1 VNIQHAKNIPL
12 PSFRLSISNKN
23 IILPIWII
31 LLLGLITLGVFGA
44 YQIVTRT
51 ESTGITW
58 GILVPSYVFFALAA
72 TGSSLVNSISTVFNV
87 RQFKPFIKKGVWLS
101 LVLIVPALIFIV
113 LDLGRWL
120 HAYNLYL
127 LFNPTSRLGW
137 MGILYV
143 AFIVLLFVEL
153 IVVIKEDRLPKWSTI
168 TIGSLVL
175 LITLAVHTNL
185 GALFGAI
192 NTKPLLFSYLLPL
205 HFIVS
210 AVLVGAA
217 IQIVFLTLCS
227 FIKQRKVP
235 EELMQLFVIGYRP
248 LIIGLILINWVLII
262 AKFVPGMLSSHTS
275 PYIRLLISGEYSW
288 LFWGFEIALG
298 GIIPLI
304 LLLNRHTRGSII
316 AIYLSSIFVVL
327 GVYFSKYDLLIAG
340 QSIMPFSNEI
350 IFYTPP
356 AIDILLLT
364 GGISL
369 CLLCCT
375 AGYMLLPL
383 GNEERPKWLIFKV
396 GKK

>member
-1 VNIQHAKNIPL
+1 MNVQHAKRIPL
-12 PSFRLSISNKN
+12 PSFRLSISSKN
-23 IILPIWII
+23 FILPIWIV
-31 LLLGLITLGVFGA
+31 LLLGAITLGVFGA

-51 ESTGITW
+51 ESTEITW

-87 RQFKPFIKKGVWLS
+87 KQFKPYIKKGVWLS
-101 LVLIVPALIFIV
+101 LVLVIPALIFIV
-113 LDLGRWL
+113 LDLGRWN

-143 AFIVLLFVEL
+143 AFILLLLVEL
-153 IVVIKEDRLPKWSTI
+153 IVVIKEDHLPKWSTI
-168 TIGSLVL
+168 TIGSMVL
-175 LITLAVHTNL
+175 FITLAVHTNL

-192 NTKPLLFSYLLPL
+192 NSKPLLFSYFLPL

-217 IQIVFLTLCS
+217 IQIAFLTLCS
-227 FIKQRKVP
+227 FIKQRKIP
-235 EELMQLFVIGYRP
+235 EELRLLFIKGYRP
-248 LIIGLILINWVLII
+248 LIIGLILINWLLII
-262 AKFVPGMLSSHTS
+262 IKFVPGMLSSHTS
-275 PYIRLLISGEYSW
+275 PYIELLISGEYSW
-288 LFWGFEIALG
+288 FFWGFEILLG
-298 GIIPLI
+298 GIIPI
-304 LLLNRHTRGSII
+304 LLLINRHTKDSIV

-340 QSIMPFSNEI
+340 QSIMPFTNEFI
-350 IFYTPP
+350 PYTPP

-383 GNEERPKWLIFKV
+383 GNEERPKWLIFKL

>member
-1 VNIQHAKNIPL
+1 M
-12 PSFRLSISNKN
+12 
-23 IILPIWII
+23 
-31 LLLGLITLGVFGA
+31 ITLGVIAA

-51 ESTGITW
+51 ESTEITW

-87 RQFKPFIKKGVWLS
+87 KQFKPYIKKGVWLS
-101 LVLIVPALIFIV
+101 LVLVIPALIFIV
-113 LDLGRWL
+113 LDLGRWN

-143 AFIVLLFVEL
+143 AFILLLLVEL
-153 IVVIKEDRLPKWSTI
+153 IIVIKEDRLPKWSTI
-168 TIGSLVL
+168 TIGSMVL

-192 NTKPLLFSYLLPL
+192 NSKPLFFSYFLPL
-205 HFIVS
+205 HFIIS

-217 IQIVFLTLCS
+217 IQIAFLTLCS
-227 FIKQRKVP
+227 FIKQRKIP
-235 EELMQLFVIGYRP
+235 EELRQLFIKGYRP
-248 LIIGLILINWVLII
+248 LIIGLILINWLLII
-262 AKFVPGMLSSHTS
+262 VKFVPGMLSLHTS
-275 PYIRLLISGEYSW
+275 PYIELLISGEYSW
-288 LFWGFEIALG
+288 LFWGFEIVLG
-298 GIIPLI
+298 GVVPII
-304 LLLNRHTRGSII
+304 LLLNRHTRDSII

-340 QSIMPFSNEI
+340 QSIMPFSNEFI
-350 IFYTPP
+350 PYTPP
-356 AIDILLLT
+356 AVDILLLT
-364 GGISL
+364 GGISI

-383 GNEERPKWLIFKV
+383 GNEERPKWLIFKF
-396 GKK
+396 GKR